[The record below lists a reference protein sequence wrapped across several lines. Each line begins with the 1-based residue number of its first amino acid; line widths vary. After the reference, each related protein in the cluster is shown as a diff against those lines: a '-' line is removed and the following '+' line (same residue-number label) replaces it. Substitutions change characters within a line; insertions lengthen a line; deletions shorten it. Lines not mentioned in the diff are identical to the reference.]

1 MKGTA
6 KQTARAEEIKTK
18 IMTALDAM
26 ANTAMKE
33 QFDDFRA
40 WLDNK
45 DSAAWWIDSW
55 QMTKTEHMFL
65 RSVMRE
71 YKA

>member
-1 MKGTA
+1 MKGTV
-6 KQTARAEEIKTK
+6 KQIAWAEEIKAK

-26 ANTAMKE
+26 ADTPMKA

-40 WLDNK
+40 WIEAK

-55 QMTKTEHMFL
+55 QLTKTEHMFL
-65 RSVMRE
+65 RKVMRE

>member
-6 KQTARAEEIKTK
+6 KQIAWAEEIKAK

-26 ANTAMKE
+26 ANTAMKA
-33 QFDDFRA
+33 QFEDFRA
-40 WLDNK
+40 WLDSK

-55 QMTKTEHMFL
+55 QLTKTEHMFL
-65 RSVMRE
+65 RKVMRE

>member
-6 KQTARAEEIKTK
+6 KQIAWADEIKAK
-18 IMTALDAM
+18 IMTSLDAM
-26 ANTAMKE
+26 ANTAMKAQLE
-33 QFDDFRA
+33 DFRA
-40 WLDNK
+40 WLDSK

-55 QMTKTEHMFL
+55 QLTKTEHMFL
-65 RSVMRE
+65 RKVMRE